1 MTLAPSYWLLAFAT
15 DSQTILSKTDSGCWL
30 LPQITLFKN
39 CPIKIICEIS
49 SNLKNL
55 RDGLKAA
62 NVF

>member
-1 MTLAPSYWLLAFAT
+1 
-15 DSQTILSKTDSGCWL
+15 

-55 RDGLKAA
+55 RDGLKAV
-62 NVF
+62 NVI